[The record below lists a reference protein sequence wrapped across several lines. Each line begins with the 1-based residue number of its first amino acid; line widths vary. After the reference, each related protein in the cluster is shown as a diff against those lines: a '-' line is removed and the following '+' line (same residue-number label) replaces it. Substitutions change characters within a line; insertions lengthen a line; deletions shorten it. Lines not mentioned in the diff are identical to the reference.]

1 MKQKHFP
8 ETEQQLR
15 ADVNLREALRRR
27 YADEPQLPKD
37 FAQKLQ
43 KRILAERATQ
53 PQPTIRPR
61 RWWNAAA
68 IVAGVLL
75 MGGVAVAAVR
85 WAGILETHADG
96 SAAGD
101 TVATQQM
108 AAGADGVVQF
118 RNVPLDSLLAV
129 VGTHYQKTVV
139 FVDEEPRTLRFSIE
153 WNKPEPLADLLATVN
168 EFDRLRLTDE
178 RDTIFVES
186 VAAEEEEDKP

>member
-27 YADEPQLPKD
+27 YADEPQLPED

-43 KRILAERATQ
+43 KRILAERATH
-53 PQPTIRPR
+53 PHPTIRPR
-61 RWWNAAA
+61 RWRNVAA

-75 MGGVAVAAVR
+75 MSGVVVAAVR
-85 WAGILETHADG
+85 WAGVFEAHADG
-96 SAAGD
+96 SVAGD
-101 TVATQQM
+101 TVAAQQM
-108 AAGADGVVQF
+108 VAATDGVVQF
-118 RNVPLDSLLAV
+118 RNVPLDSLLTV

-153 WNKPEPLADLLATVN
+153 WNEPEPLADFLATVN
-168 EFDRLRLTDE
+168 EFDGLRLTDE

-186 VAAEEEEDKP
+186 VATEEEEDEP